1 MRYFAAAMRC
11 LTLLV
16 TCVFGFMT
24 VAMPIAQ
31 AGMISVERHTSSQA
45 TTDQRSQVQNFLSRE
60 DVRAQLV
67 DLGVDPQLAQARA
80 AALSDAELA
89 RAADLIDDPAGAGA
103 AGTIALIFII
113 LLITDILGY
122 TDIFTFIRK

>member
-1 MRYFAAAMRC
+1 MKFYSAAMRR
-11 LTLLV
+11 LTLPV
-16 TCVFGFMT
+16 TWVFAFMT

-31 AGMISVERHTSSQA
+31 AGMISVERHASSQS
-45 TTDQRSQVQNFLSRE
+45 TTDQRSQVLGFLQRE
-60 DVRAQLV
+60 DVRAQLI

-103 AGTIALIFII
+103 AGAIALIFIV

>member
-1 MRYFAAAMRC
+1 MRYFASAMRR
-11 LTLLV
+11 LTLVV

-24 VAMPIAQ
+24 VAVPIAQ
-31 AGMISVERHTSSQA
+31 AGIISVERA
-45 TTDQRSQVQNFLSRE
+45 TTAPMVGEQRTQVQHFLQRD
-60 DVRAQLV
+60 DVRAQLI

-89 RAADLIDDPAGAGA
+89 RAADLIGEPAGAGA
-103 AGTIALIFII
+103 AGTIALIFIV